1 MINESFAVG
10 TSVIHRLDP
19 RLRVVFT
26 TVFAFFVAF
35 SKQFPTLVGAL
46 IISMILIYFSESNL
60 WEVAKR
66 LTLVNVFNL
75 IIWLLL
81 PFTYEGD
88 PLFHLWSFT
97 GSYDGVVLAA
107 QITFKSNTILLA
119 FIGLIAT
126 MSIAT
131 LGHAL
136 NRIYLPDKIVY
147 LLLMTYRYVTVIEQE
162 YQRLIIAAKV
172 RGFLPKSN
180 MHTYKTYAYMF
191 GMLLVRAMARAE
203 RVYQAMLCRGFKGKF
218 YCISEF
224 SFTRRDWIWSA
235 FLFIIVTLLGVL
247 EWIKTA

>member
-1 MINESFAVG
+1 MISESFAVG
-10 TSVIHRLDP
+10 NSMLHRLDP
-19 RLRVVFT
+19 RLRVVFA
-26 TVFAFFVAF
+26 TVFSFFVAL

-46 IISMILIYFSESNL
+46 MISLILICFSEL
-60 WEVAKR
+60 DIWEVVKR
-66 LTLVNVFNL
+66 LTVVNVFNL
-75 IIWLLL
+75 MIWLLL
-81 PFTYEGD
+81 PFTYEGA
-88 PLFHLWSFT
+88 PLFHLWFFT
-97 GSYDGVVLAA
+97 GSYEGVVLAA

-136 NRIYLPDKIVY
+136 NRIFIPAKIVY

-224 SFTRRDWIWSA
+224 SFTRLDWIWSA
-235 FLFIIVTLLGVL
+235 FLLIIVTILGVL
-247 EWIKTA
+247 EWMKIT